1 MWMTNRRRTLAADD
15 RAGAGRVGVDRLIHE
30 PARLAIMTNLFVVES
45 ANATY
50 LLQQTGLT
58 WGNLG
63 SHLAKLEDAGYARIT
78 KAYRGKQPETTISLT
93 PEGRNALVEYRQ
105 RLLAALAHIE
115 G

>member
-1 MWMTNRRRTLAADD
+1 VTADAT
-15 RAGAGRVGVDRLIHE
+15 AGAGQVGVDRLVHE

-63 SHLAKLEDAGYARIT
+63 AHLAKLEAAGYLAIT
-78 KAYRGKQPETTISLT
+78 KGYRGSRPETTIALT
-93 PEGRNALVEYRQ
+93 ETGRTALLAYRRQ
-105 RLLAALAHIE
+105 LLAALDPISE
-115 G
+115 

>member
-1 MWMTNRRRTLAADD
+1 MPDD
-15 RAGAGRVGVDRLIHE
+15 KATVTAQVDRVVHE

-63 SHLAKLEDAGYARIT
+63 AHLGKLEEAGYIT
-78 KAYRGKQPETTISLT
+78 VEKGYNGKKPETTVALT
-93 PEGRNALVEYRQ
+93 ESGRTALLDYRNQ
-105 RLLAALAHIE
+105 IITALAPVE
-115 G
+115 EAAGAL

>member
-1 MWMTNRRRTLAADD
+1 MAANDGEVVVT
-15 RAGAGRVGVDRLIHE
+15 ASVDRLVHE

-63 SHLAKLEDAGYARIT
+63 SHLGKLEEAGYVEVSKGYQGR
-78 KAYRGKQPETTISLT
+78 KPETTVRLT
-93 PEGRNALVEYRQ
+93 ETGRSALLEYRE
-105 RLLAALAHIE
+105 RLLTALAPMATS
-115 G
+115 

>member
-1 MWMTNRRRTLAADD
+1 
-15 RAGAGRVGVDRLIHE
+15 LIHE

-63 SHLAKLEDAGYARIT
+63 SHLTKLEEGGYVDVV
-78 KAYRGKQPETTISLT
+78 KGYKGKQPQTTISLT
-93 PEGRNALVEYRQ
+93 AAGRSALVQYRED
-105 RLLAALAHIE
+105 LLAALAPLAK
-115 G
+115 

>member
-1 MWMTNRRRTLAADD
+1 MSS
-15 RAGAGRVGVDRLIHE
+15 VPSSSGVDRLIHE

-63 SHLAKLEDAGYARIT
+63 SHLAKLEEAGYVKVVKGYKGR
-78 KAYRGKQPETTISLT
+78 QPQTTISLT
-93 PEGRNALVEYRQ
+93 SAGRGSLIQYRED
-105 RLLAALAHIE
+105 LLAALAPLSDQTKS
-115 G
+115 

>member
-1 MWMTNRRRTLAADD
+1 VATVGTRGTD
-15 RAGAGRVGVDRLIHE
+15 REVTVSASVDRLIHE

-63 SHLAKLEDAGYARIT
+63 SHLNKLEEAGYVEVVKGYQGR
-78 KAYRGKQPETTISLT
+78 KPETTISLT
-93 PEGRNALVEYRQ
+93 AQGRTALVEYRE
-105 RLLAALAHIE
+105 RLMAALAPI
-115 G
+115 GSP

>member
-1 MWMTNRRRTLAADD
+1 MASNGDKALSPTD
-15 RAGAGRVGVDRLIHE
+15 VDRLIHE
-30 PARLAIMTNLFVVES
+30 PARLSIMTNLFVVES

-63 SHLAKLEDAGYARIT
+63 SHLNKLEDAEYVDVVKGYS
-78 KAYRGKQPETTISLT
+78 GKQPQTTITIT
-93 PEGRNALVEYRQ
+93 PRGRTALVQYRD
-105 RLLAALAHIE
+105 RLLLTLAPIAASQ

>member
-1 MWMTNRRRTLAADD
+1 MPSNLPP
-15 RAGAGRVGVDRLIHE
+15 VDRLVHE

-63 SHLAKLEDAGYARIT
+63 SHLIKLENAGYVDVV
-78 KAYRGKQPETTISLT
+78 KGYKGKQPQTTISLT
-93 PEGRNALVEYRQ
+93 PQGREALVLYREQ
-105 RLLAALAHIE
+105 VLTALAPLDE
-115 G
+115 

>member
-1 MWMTNRRRTLAADD
+1 M
-15 RAGAGRVGVDRLIHE
+15 GATDGEVVVSARVDRVIHE

-63 SHLAKLEDAGYARIT
+63 SHLTKLEEGGYVDVV
-78 KAYRGKQPETTISLT
+78 KGYKGKQPQTTISLT
-93 PEGRNALVEYRQ
+93 SAGRSALVQYRED
-105 RLLAALAHIE
+105 LLAALAPLSE
-115 G
+115 